1 MQQDYEDGKYT
12 VTFDEQSG
20 ALKALRY
27 GDEWRDLSGDK
38 LVYCMPAA
46 HADAQAEIARLRG
59 ALERAV
65 SFVQHAEVSSG
76 VCCCGDS
83 IDGHGN
89 PMDCGHSPRD
99 TWDYAAE
106 GFIKEMQALLK

>member
-38 LVYCMPAA
+38 LVYCMLAA

-59 ALERAV
+59 ALEKIVESGGAW
-65 SFVQHAEVSSG
+65 SHKVSSE
-76 VCCCGDS
+76 
-83 IDGHGN
+83 
-89 PMDCGHSPRD
+89 
-99 TWDYAAE
+99 ALE
-106 GFIKEMQALLK
+106 QAK